1 MNLRLIALALLATT
15 TAASAADLP
24 ARTYK
29 APIVSPAYNWSGFYV
44 GAMGGY
50 AWSDEVTV
58 GITGIGTVTGASD
71 ALKGGFG
78 GGTIGYNWQAPGSQ
92 FVFGLEADAAGAG
105 IRYAEIAPGIASFE
119 TKIQALGS
127 ITGRAGFAFDNV
139 LVYGKGGWAWASNK
153 VEATVVGVG
162 TASDTQFHNGWT
174 IGGGLE
180 FGFAPGWSAKAEYM
194 YADLGT
200 ATYGAGLELGATL
213 HTMKGGI
220 NYRFGY

>member
-1 MNLRLIALALLATT
+1 MNLRLIALALLATA

-78 GGTIGYNWQAPGSQ
+78 GGTIGYNWQVPGSQ

-174 IGGGLE
+174 IGGGVE
-180 FGFAPGWSAKAEYM
+180 YGFAPNWSAKAEYM

-200 ATYGAGLELGATL
+200 ATYGAGLELGTTL
-213 HTMKGGI
+213 HTVKGGI

>member
-15 TAASAADLP
+15 TATAAADLP

-29 APIVSPAYNWSGFYV
+29 TPVVSPAYNWSGFYV

-58 GITGIGTVTGASD
+58 GITGIGRVTGASD

-92 FVFGLEADAAGAG
+92 FVFGLEADAAGASIG
-105 IRYAEIAPGIASFE
+105 YSETLPGVATFK

-127 ITGRAGFAFDNV
+127 VTGRAGYAFDNV
-139 LVYGKGGWAWASNK
+139 LIYGKGGWAWASNK
-153 VEATVVGVG
+153 VEATVVGVR

-174 IGGGLE
+174 AGGGVE
-180 FGFAPGWSAKAEYM
+180 FGFAPSWSAKAEYM
-194 YADLGT
+194 FVDLGT
-200 ATYGAGLELGATL
+200 ATYGAGLELGATF
-213 HTMKGGI
+213 HTVKGGI

>member
-1 MNLRLIALALLATT
+1 MVHDHHERI
-15 TAASAADLP
+15 ASAADLP
-24 ARTYK
+24 ARTYTK
-29 APIVSPAYNWSGFYV
+29 GPVVSPAYNWSGFYV
-44 GAMGGY
+44 GVMGGY

-58 GITGIGTVTGASD
+58 GITGVGTVTGQSD

-92 FVFGLEADAAGAG
+92 FVFGIEADAAGASIGYSEG
-105 IRYAEIAPGIASFE
+105 IVGVYTLE

-153 VEATVVGVG
+153 VEATIVGVG
-162 TASDTQFHNGWT
+162 SASDTQFHNGWT

-194 YADLGT
+194 YVDLGT
-200 ATYGAGLELGATL
+200 ATYGAGLELGTTL
-213 HTMKGGI
+213 HTVKGGI

>member
-15 TAASAADLP
+15 AAAAAADLP

-29 APIVSPAYNWSGFYV
+29 TPVVSPAYNWSGFYV

-58 GITGIGTVTGASD
+58 GITGIGTVTGTSD

-105 IRYAEIAPGIASFE
+105 IQYSEVAPGIAVS
-119 TKIQALGS
+119 TKIQAFGTV
-127 ITGRAGFAFDNV
+127 TGRAGFAFSNA
-139 LVYGKGGWAWASNK
+139 LIYGKAGYAWASNK
-153 VEATVVGVG
+153 VDATILGLS
-162 TASDTQFHNGWT
+162 ASDSQFHSGWAA
-174 IGGGLE
+174 GGGVE
-180 FGFAPGWSAKAEYM
+180 YGFAPNWSAKVEYL

-200 ATYGAGLELGATL
+200 QTYFGGLELGTTL
-213 HTMKGGI
+213 HTVKGGI